1 MFLWIFVGLVGVESG
16 EGVEDVEGVEHDVSE
31 ADVVDEADVVCLV
44 WRGRRR
50 KDGLFE
56 PTFLMSPPQQ
66 RYSIHSVDIHPRGKR
81 GR

>member
-44 WRGRRR
+44 WRVIS
-50 KDGLFE
+50 DTDF
-56 PTFLMSPPQQ
+56 
-66 RYSIHSVDIHPRGKR
+66 
-81 GR
+81 